1 MATAL
6 ISQSSRTPWRNI
18 ASVCKNAAVFLD
30 SNAAELLH
38 WAGGLDMLGDCVG
51 VYDVLTELSTV
62 AKDFIAT
69 APYCHV
75 VIVVTSFLHGKIA
88 ERISRLLS
96 DLQPLECHVFC
107 SVSEG
112 MHGEAFPVADSR
124 EPGEAPLS
132 AGYSHYGEFQA
143 LMRKW
148 INRESGVRASVSHID
163 LFHAEIFPGFLVI
176 PSLHTLFPLMPS
188 DISHLQTK
196 LVEEGDLDTSLSD
209 LASVHYALLPRQ
221 LQLAYKSVAIALNEF
236 LETLD
241 IREDIFSLGHT
252 SRLIANQLAGLPE
265 ARARRKSA
273 VQRASLMFLD
283 CTLDLTASCSH
294 PTDWLG
300 EKVFSLPR
308 LAPDSNDVSVSMT
321 PVSAAVPGGVLPGCI
336 AQPHSSS
343 AQNLIRT
350 IVCSRQKD
358 VLMEISRCLLEALS
372 QEGLPANHRGKMGK
386 PSADLL
392 RQFLEQFKSRSNAIS
407 SQREVL
413 QLGCAVMQSLELTQG
428 QHWDEIAAVEK
439 SLQMPRNGT
448 SVAQQ
453 LATLMQ
459 QQLTGG
465 HTSFTLSELLGLAIL
480 MFSLLG
486 NRSYLEAKEEEELKV
501 ALVTLIQ
508 AQRQCD
514 EEFIRSLRIDN
525 KLSKVHLEQRVE
537 QIMDSLNTLTDT
549 RAELKQFSETYTRGV
564 PPYQPLLT
572 QVMEAIFNPARPDLP
587 DLTHHSYGLADM
599 LKSGFSLF
607 MSSARPRPSNHPL
620 LLLFVVGGVSCADV
634 RHIRDVVTSNK
645 PDMQVI
651 ILTTQLL
658 TPAAVVHKVMC
669 VDHLNP

>member
-358 VLMEISRCLLEALS
+358 VLMEISRW
-372 QEGLPANHRGKMGK
+372 
-386 PSADLL
+386 
-392 RQFLEQFKSRSNAIS
+392 
-407 SQREVL
+407 
-413 QLGCAVMQSLELTQG
+413 CAVMQSLELTQG

-514 EEFIRSLRIDN
+514 EESSD
-525 KLSKVHLEQRVE
+525 LSALVDINCQRLHLEQRVE

-572 QVMEAIFNPARPDLP
+572 QVMEAIVTLLVQTSRPHTSFLW
-587 DLTHHSYGLADM
+587 
-599 LKSGFSLF
+599 SGRHAQVRLQFVYEFS
-607 MSSARPRPSNHPL
+607 
-620 LLLFVVGGVSCADV
+620 
-634 RHIRDVVTSNK
+634 TS
-645 PDMQVI
+645 
-651 ILTTQLL
+651 TS
-658 TPAAVVHKVMC
+658 
-669 VDHLNP
+669 